1 MLKTKIKILL
11 MIILACLLAV
21 TGCAN
26 NNGQFGGS
34 AKRVEIITV
43 TDLEGRSVTLNYP
56 AERVILMESSK
67 TAEFSAICGDS
78 FADKIVG
85 WDNDFKNNAG
95 DGYQIYLNKYPQLA
109 DIPDVGSLDDNT
121 FSIEKVVSLQ
131 PDVVIMHS
139 WQFMWCGDAIKDALA
154 KLEQAGIPVLF
165 VDFYMEPM
173 TNSTGSM
180 LLLGEIMGEKQRA
193 QEIVDFYNDRVDAV
207 YSRLAGINGNK
218 PDVYIECASKGPDD
232 YGISYGNVGW
242 GSIVTK
248 AGGNNIAAPPL
259 GEKSE
264 ALSPEYLVDN
274 SPDIIILTG
283 RHWSTPGSLRLG
295 YVTST
300 DEARSTMEP
309 FIRRPGWNTID
320 AVKNNR
326 VYGIYHGYCFSVYNF
341 AALEA
346 MAKWFYPGEFE
357 DIDPDAT
364 LKEYHDRF
372 MPIGYT
378 GSFLY
383 HYN

>member
-1 MLKTKIKILL
+1 MLQTNLKIFL
-11 MIILACLLAV
+11 MIIVVCFLAV

-26 NNGQFGGS
+26 NNGQPGENTD
-34 AKRVEIITV
+34 RTEITV

-56 AERVILMESSK
+56 VERVILMESSK
-67 TAEFSAICGDS
+67 TAEFSAICGDG
-78 FADKIVG
+78 FAEKIVG

-95 DGYQIYLNKYPQLA
+95 DGYQNYLNKYPQLA
-109 DIPDVGSLDDNT
+109 DIPDVGSLDDST
-121 FSIEKVVSLQ
+121 FSIEKVISLQ

-173 TNSTGSM
+173 TNSTRSM

-242 GSIVTK
+242 GSIVSK
-248 AGGNNIAAPPL
+248 AGGNNIAEPPL

-274 SPDIIILTG
+274 NPDIIILTG

-295 YVTST
+295 YVTSP

-341 AALEA
+341 AALET
-346 MAKWFYPGEFE
+346 MAKWCYPEEFK
-357 DIDPDAT
+357 DLDPDTT

-378 GSFLY
+378 GTFLY